1 MSKYI
6 QPVYSRALCALISGN
21 LISTLDAIEYAE
33 IAGGAKMPH
42 MREAIL
48 DRINGLYLRRILSIK
63 IPGYNWED
71 WRGQPPAG
79 SQFLTVNK

>member
-1 MSKYI
+1 MEYI
-6 QPVYSRALCALISGN
+6 QPVYSRALCALISSN
-21 LISTLDAIEYAE
+21 IINTLDAIEYAE

-42 MREAIL
+42 MRGMIL
-48 DRINGLYLRRILSIK
+48 DRINGLYLRRILGIK